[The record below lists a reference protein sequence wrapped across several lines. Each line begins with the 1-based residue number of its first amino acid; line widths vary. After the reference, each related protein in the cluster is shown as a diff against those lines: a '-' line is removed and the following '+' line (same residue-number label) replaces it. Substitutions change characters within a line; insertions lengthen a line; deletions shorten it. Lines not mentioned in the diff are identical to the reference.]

1 MCVVEKCEE
10 TGLTPRSSGVCY
22 LHCNGDDACSISYE
36 SQRASSMAHQA
47 VAVALASFK
56 KLCSAASL
64 VSMSAISADA
74 SPCFAIGG
82 LTSAFAGLASAFS
95 LPAMSASLFLTSRRI
110 LPGDD
115 ATALVLSAFFLAR

>member
-1 MCVVEKCEE
+1 
-10 TGLTPRSSGVCY
+10 
-22 LHCNGDDACSISYE
+22 
-36 SQRASSMAHQA
+36 MAHQA

-115 ATALVLSAFFLAR
+115 ATALVLSAFFLARCIGAGDAAPLPKPLRAGDAPLEFPPPGV

>member
-1 MCVVEKCEE
+1 
-10 TGLTPRSSGVCY
+10 
-22 LHCNGDDACSISYE
+22 
-36 SQRASSMAHQA
+36 MAHQA

-82 LTSAFAGLASAFS
+82 LTSAFAGLASEFS
-95 LPAMSASLFLTSRRI
+95 LAAMSASLFLTSRKI

-115 ATALVLSAFFLAR
+115 ATALVRRALDGAVRREVPPPPHSRIAAQRGSHCHTPTDCIGTLATSPRCRTSC